1 MTMPHTF
8 GEPKE
13 FTGSAQAPGLQEFR
27 VFVMAI
33 DDITPEKF
41 RVSLQAKVV
50 LEGGQSSV
58 GREIAFFL
66 NDFMLGVVP
75 CDKWGRANTTLDIA
89 WTFVKTGKT
98 LTAELEGFS
107 TPLRADL
114 ELPERPK
121 TQEELKTEDDERQI
135 ADLERLMVE
144 IPSASFLMGQNEK
157 EQRSLRK
164 WGWWNDAFKC
174 ELPQHQVRLS
184 AFAIGKYPVTQAQWQ
199 VMMETNRSHF
209 QGEQRPVEN
218 VSWEDAQEFCRRLSQ
233 RTGKMYRLLTE
244 AEWEYACRAGTET
257 IWSFSN
263 EPAQIKDYAWFSQNA
278 VSQTRPVG
286 QLKPNAWGLYDMHGN
301 VWEWCQDVYH
311 QDFYGRSRQIV
322 SNPLSSDGGWSR
334 VLRGGSWNCEPVF
347 MRSAYRY
354 SYDHAFR
361 HSSIGFRL
369 ARTLDAQASS

>member
-1 MTMPHTF
+1 M
-8 GEPKE
+8 
-13 FTGSAQAPGLQEFR
+13 
-27 VFVMAI
+27 
-33 DDITPEKF
+33 
-41 RVSLQAKVV
+41 
-50 LEGGQSSV
+50 
-58 GREIAFFL
+58 
-66 NDFMLGVVP
+66 
-75 CDKWGRANTTLDIA
+75 
-89 WTFVKTGKT
+89 
-98 LTAELEGFS
+98 
-107 TPLRADL
+107 
-114 ELPERPK
+114 
-121 TQEELKTEDDERQI
+121 
-135 ADLERLMVE
+135 
-144 IPSASFLMGQNEK
+144 
-157 EQRSLRK
+157 
-164 WGWWNDAFKC
+164 
-174 ELPQHQVRLS
+174 
-184 AFAIGKYPVTQAQWQ
+184 
-199 VMMETNRSHF
+199 
-209 QGEQRPVEN
+209 EN

-369 ARTLDAQASS
+369 ARTIDAQASS